1 MNTTPGLLQD
11 LKVSDLRAQI
21 EAAAKQMI
29 SRRSPEYEAHKSERT
44 ALLFTGSF
52 HTTVPRALL
61 FSTEISANEKTVWQ
75 IMRTM
80 INGSGHGVDAPYR
93 AEIAVS
99 VPCTEATVTKSR
111 QLLRLTRWLTL
122 GQHVRD
128 HNGRMM
134 GDIYLMHEEQWPIW
148 ETIQVDMEY
157 VMFVE
162 EIANSESS
170 RYPKSAKESAR
181 KILTQISNLSE
192 PKEQTLFGLI
202 QNRIETRDSKTL
214 NHIKN
219 FDPVPN
225 HHIKNFDPVPN
236 HHIKNFD
243 PVPNHHIKNFDP
255 VPNHH
260 IKNFDP
266 VPNHH
271 IKNFDPVSSSSFINI
286 NKTTTTTTTT
296 VSKNSKST
304 DTSFRDELDD
314 YRVIFAK
321 QFPEIE
327 NTRFLNEIADSFYV
341 NGQAPVTISKQMIN
355 KLDESQ
361 DRLILVCQIVG
372 KIWAARQGLCDPIRN
387 LPSYVN
393 ELVRRYQKGTFNLD
407 EYGLDVK
414 GALDKD
420 DPSCLIRLKKNWAE
434 L

>member
-202 QNRIETRDSKTL
+202 QNRIETRGSKTL
-214 NHIKN
+214 N
-219 FDPVPN
+219 
-225 HHIKNFDPVPN
+225 
-236 HHIKNFD
+236 
-243 PVPNHHIKNFDP
+243 HIKNFDP

-393 ELVRRYQKGTFNLD
+393 ELVRRYQQGTFNLD

>member
-162 EIANSESS
+162 EIANSDSS

-214 NHIKN
+214 N
-219 FDPVPN
+219 
-225 HHIKNFDPVPN
+225 
-236 HHIKNFD
+236 
-243 PVPNHHIKNFDP
+243 HIKNFDP